1 MAPSNCHQ
9 QSWANCC
16 SNTSRTSIFQD
27 RCTVWFF
34 LQGFKMFSFDS
45 LSNKLSD
52 YIIESYYWMD
62 HGGSFFFVQLSWN
75 IIEHDLLVKWRGHTV
90 IVLPGADLITGMILT
105 GINWGV
111 EDRGLV
117 SLFGF
122 SLSFSASC
130 QRLIK
135 TLVTSRD

>member
-1 MAPSNCHQ
+1 MLGNYSGHKNFPTAF
-9 QSWANCC
+9 
-16 SNTSRTSIFQD
+16 SIFYQD
-27 RCTVWFF
+27 TPHIHIPIPMEQVF
-34 LQGFKMFSFDS
+34 LHHVKMFLFDS
-45 LSNKLSD
+45 VSTKLLD
-52 YIIESYYWMD
+52 YIFESYCWMD

-122 SLSFSASC
+122 SLSFFCFMS
-130 QRLIK
+130 K
-135 TLVTSRD
+135 TD